1 MYPRGSEAR
10 EERDKPW
17 IERARQRREK
27 MEIYEREKNEI
38 EYFKKRM
45 NRLRDARKEKDEE
58 WSEVRIIRW
67 WEKELFNR
75 RYYLREGRNVWDGY
89 RYMKEEFKKGER
101 VARKRREELSW
112 DMLISLA
119 YYIKNEEMIDEI
131 LDRVNELI
139 DVATLTLR

>member
-45 NRLRDARKEKDEE
+45 NRLRDARREKDEE

-75 RYYLREGRNVWDGY
+75 RPYIVTGKQIGRAHV
-89 RYMKEEFKKGER
+89 
-101 VARKRREELSW
+101 
-112 DMLISLA
+112 
-119 YYIKNEEMIDEI
+119 
-131 LDRVNELI
+131 
-139 DVATLTLR
+139 